1 MEANLE
7 AHRFY
12 NFIVESYHS
21 IVILLFP
28 TITAR
33 MIITDINRALLNE
46 PLIFNFWRA
55 LCAFLIQH
63 LLIINHLTTLNL
75 P

>member
-12 NFIVESYHS
+12 NFIVASYHS

-55 LCAFLIQH
+55 LCVFLTLQPHSLKPSAI
-63 LLIINHLTTLNL
+63 LNL
-75 P
+75 H